1 MSPYD
6 IEECCEAY
14 RNEWINEVLIYIALM
29 LISVTIGYCFG
40 AISCS

>member
-14 RNEWINEVLIYIALM
+14 RKQWLSEVMIYVTLM
-29 LISVTIGYCFG
+29 LISGVVGFCFG
-40 AISCS
+40 VAS